1 MTSSWWSTAEDSL
14 SSALLLAGFLQWIIN
29 WPHFSAT
36 SYRLLRVPE
45 NRREFPLTT
54 YVIPVLVGAAIVT
67 SLHSPTVVAP
77 YFIKFFML
85 WSPYHFTAQSLG
97 ISLLYARRAGY
108 DISIGSRPRARKP
121 PSRRTASSGSPIQG
135 WVCRGSWS
143 WR

>member
-1 MTSSWWSTAEDSL
+1 MPPALSGSSPRWYFVHPWVDALCAGGLSVLVFAGAMTSSWWSTAEDSL

-77 YFIKFFML
+77 TFI
-85 WSPYHFTAQSLG
+85 
-97 ISLLYARRAGY
+97 
-108 DISIGSRPRARKP
+108 
-121 PSRRTASSGSPIQG
+121 
-135 WVCRGSWS
+135 
-143 WR
+143 